1 MSDLSQNNLDTNGM
15 TAYEE
20 PTYVS
25 VIVPV
30 YNAAPYLKECV
41 DSILA
46 QTLANFELMLIND
59 GSSDQSPQ
67 ICDEYAKL
75 DQRIVVVHKKNE
87 GPSAT
92 RNLGLQKAAGKY
104 IVFCDADD
112 VLSPRALAQM
122 YFVME
127 KYKTDLTLSGFSR
140 FNGSIKNTQETR
152 TLSKYSLTILQST
165 KELASVYFQPVT
177 NMFGI
182 SIWAKMYRADI
193 IRRNSL
199 KFPVDVNYE
208 EDCCFNVA
216 YFRHVTSTGV
226 LGDIFYHYRQQ
237 DVSLSK
243 GYRANAFDGI
253 VNGYRNR
260 QRFLEDIG
268 LSGSVKRLD
277 VTFLVATNNNYKK
290 IYHSSLSKA
299 ERLEA
304 YRKMLDI
311 PDVIQMAQSIGLS
324 PNRLTRSLTLA
335 TRAQDP
341 KRIDRILSLWEIR
354 SRIAGRVK
362 WILTKAKRAAKRP
375 FKA

>member
-1 MSDLSQNNLDTNGM
+1 MSDLSQHNLEINGM
-15 TAYEE
+15 TLNVE
-20 PTYVS
+20 PPFVS

-30 YNAAPYLKECV
+30 YNASPYLKECV

-46 QTLANFELMLIND
+46 QTLTNFELMVIND

-75 DQRIVVVHKKNE
+75 DHRIIVIHKKNE

-92 RNLGLQKAAGKY
+92 RNLGLQKAVGKY

-112 VLSPRALAQM
+112 VLSPRALEQM
-122 YFVME
+122 YSVME
-127 KYKTDLTLSGFSR
+127 KYNTDLALCGFSR
-140 FNGSIKNTQETR
+140 FIGSIKNSQEMR
-152 TLSKYSLTILQST
+152 TLSKYSLTIFQT
-165 KELASVYFQPVT
+165 TQELASVYFQPVT

-199 KFPVDVNYE
+199 KFPEDVNYE

-216 YFRHVTSTGV
+216 YFRHVTTAGA
-226 LGDIFYHYRQQ
+226 LRDILYHYRQQ
-237 DVSLSK
+237 NVSLSK

-260 QRFLEDIG
+260 QRFLADIG
-268 LSGSVKRLD
+268 LAETVKRLD

-290 IYHSSLSKA
+290 IHYSSLSKA

-304 YRKMLDI
+304 YQKMLDI
-311 PDVIQMAQSIGLS
+311 PDVIQMAQNIGLS

-335 TRAQDP
+335 TRAKDP
-341 KRIDRILSLWEIR
+341 KRIDRILSLWEIW

-362 WILTKAKRAAKRP
+362 WILAKAKRVARRL
-375 FKA
+375 F